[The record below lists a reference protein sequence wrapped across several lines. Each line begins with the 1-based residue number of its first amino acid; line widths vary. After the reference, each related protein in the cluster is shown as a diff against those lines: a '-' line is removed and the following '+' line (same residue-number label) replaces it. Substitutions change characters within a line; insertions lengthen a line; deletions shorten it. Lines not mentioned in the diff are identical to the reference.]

1 MIDVNLTVDDGAEAR
16 LQVEDGQEVAL
27 SIESSYSSGLPDYT
41 GPTSVTPS
49 TSAQELATAET
60 SVHSNIMVGA
70 IPPEYVVPTG
80 TYAVTGSGTH
90 DVKTYASASVP
101 AGSATVA
108 NQSFTANP
116 TIQVDGSG
124 QVTASVSGS
133 KTVAPTV
140 SAGWVASGASGTVS
154 VSGASTQQVP
164 SGTEGTPTAA
174 KGAVSNHAVDVT
186 PSVTNSA
193 GWIAGGTHTGT
204 AVSVSASE
212 LVSGTKP
219 IENFGTIDVT
229 NYASASVAE
238 GEVYAPTAT
247 KGAVQNHSV
256 SITPHVAWD
265 EGFMV
270 ANSKN
275 GTPVSVTA
283 SELVSGTKSIAA
295 NGTGIDVTDYASV
308 DVAVPIPTP
317 SMQSK
322 SKNYTPTESAQ
333 SETVSAD
340 SGYDGLSSVDVSVAA
355 VSSTYVGS
363 GITRRDSTDLSAS
376 GATVSVPAGY
386 YENAASKA
394 VASGSAT
401 VPSTI
406 NAGNGASISYGLT
419 NITLSKANVS
429 ITPTVTPGYVSSG
442 TAGNATVY
450 LSATADFQ
458 PETTFH
464 PSTSDQTILA
474 GKITQ
479 GVQRF
484 KAVTMTNLDAGN
496 IKDGVTVK
504 IGDSTDDDCVT
515 SVTGTYTGGSVTV
528 NPLSV
533 TTNGTYTAPTGP
545 AYSPVTVSVSGSDHM
560 TKIATKS
567 LGTISTTNTSATDT
581 GQTLEVTGFDAYD
594 MLVAI
599 CHTSPHTNG
608 RNVAS
613 VRLINFSATSTAG
626 TKTATQI
633 ATSTQH
639 WKLSSGGTMQMRS
652 GTTAYGVYV
661 NAATLDANSNPRK
674 ITLTIYQRYNSTSS
688 GTINGSYV
696 LDVYGVKLQDLL

>member
-1 MIDVNLTVDDGAEAR
+1 MFSLIDVNFTVDDGAEAQ
-16 LQVEDGQEVAL
+16 LQVDESQEIGLTVG
-27 SIESSYSSGLPDYT
+27 SRFVNRLPDYT

-60 SVHSNIMVGA
+60 SVHSNITVNA
-70 IPPEYVVPTG
+70 IPPEYIVPTG
-80 TYAVTGSGTH
+80 TYNVSSSGTH
-90 DVKTYASASVP
+90 NVKAYASASVP

-108 NQSFTANP
+108 NQSITANP
-116 TIQVDGSG
+116 TIQVSSAGKI
-124 QVTASVSGS
+124 TATVSGS
-133 KTVAPTV
+133 KVVAPSV
-140 SAGWVASGASGTVS
+140 SAGWVASGSNGVISVGGTNTKQLTTQA
-154 VSGASTQQVP
+154 GATIAPSTSQQTAVAAGRYTTGAVIVDAMP
-164 SGTEGTPTAA
+164 VGTEGTPTAS

-193 GWIAGGTHTGT
+193 GYIDGGTHTGT
-204 AVSVSASE
+204 AVTVS
-212 LVSGTKP
+212 
-219 IENFGTIDVT
+219 
-229 NYASASVAE
+229 
-238 GEVYAPTAT
+238 
-247 KGAVQNHSV
+247 
-256 SITPHVAWD
+256 
-265 EGFMV
+265 
-270 ANSKN
+270 
-275 GTPVSVTA
+275 A

-322 SKNYTPTESAQ
+322 SKSYTPTETAQ

-363 GITRRDSTDLSAS
+363 GITRRDSTDLSDS

-386 YENAASKA
+386 YETAASKA

-419 NITLSKANVS
+419 NITLSKSNVS

-458 PETTFH
+458 PETTWH
-464 PSTSDQTILA
+464 PSTSDQNILA
-474 GKITQ
+474 GKILQ
-479 GVQRF
+479 GVQHI
-484 KAVTMTNLDAGN
+484 KAVTMENLTAAN

-533 TTNGTYTAPTGP
+533 TTNGTYTAPTGT
-545 AYSPVTVSVSGSDHM
+545 AYSPVTVSVSGGSV
-560 TKIATKS
+560 
-567 LGTISTTNTSATDT
+567 
-581 GQTLEVTGFDAYD
+581 QFD
-594 MLVAI
+594 
-599 CHTSPHTNG
+599 
-608 RNVAS
+608 
-613 VRLINFSATSTAG
+613 
-626 TKTATQI
+626 TKTATASNYPVSLSFTGMKGEPKAFVVRLNAQV
-633 ATSTQH
+633 S
-639 WKLSSGGTMQMRS
+639 SSGSTTYYYIVDVSAFGTTTHGNCFRIGSTRRIDNITSGYSWSYS
-652 GTTAYGVYV
+652 GTT
-661 NAATLDANSNPRK
+661 
-674 ITLTIYQRYNSTSS
+674 LTITSS
-688 GTINGSYV
+688 AASRSASPGAFYSGSYE
-696 LDVYGVKLQDLL
+696 LLYAY